1 VGLRSLGAPHGQ
13 QHPLTATRVLVI
25 SPKAG
30 SMSDEVQAKLRKAF
44 ADHTIV
50 EFDPK
55 EDISKL
61 VSSQGRIVVAGG
73 DGTVEFFVRK
83 FADTNHPLGIISMGT
98 YNNLARA
105 LKLPTDIDKAIEV
118 ARDGHSRPMTL
129 GRVNGHI
136 FIEACA
142 IGLFG
147 ETIALGDSAKDMQ
160 FGKLAPKLRD
170 VISARRFE
178 YELTGDIDGSGTA
191 MSLVFSNTASIGSQ
205 LQISEG
211 TPIDPYLEFTV
222 HAGRSRTDIVARAI
236 KSALPLDLPA
246 ASTDQVFRFKKLEVK
261 TKPRVR
267 VYADNYHVG
276 QTPATISAEVSALK
290 VLLPK

>member
-1 VGLRSLGAPHGQ
+1 MNAQV
-13 QHPLTATRVLVI
+13 
-25 SPKAG
+25 
-30 SMSDEVQAKLRKAF
+30 EAKLRKAF
-44 ADHTIV
+44 ADYQIV

-105 LKLPTDIDKAIEV
+105 LNLPMDVDKAIDV
-118 ARDGHSRPMTL
+118 ARNGDSRPITL
-129 GRVNGHI
+129 GRVNGRI

-147 ETIALGDSAKDMQ
+147 ETIALGDSAKEME
-160 FGKLAPKLRD
+160 FGAFAPKLKD
-170 VISARRFE
+170 IISAKRFE
-178 YELTGDIDGSGTA
+178 YKLEGDIQGNGTA

-205 LQISEG
+205 LQISDH
-211 TPIDPYLEFTV
+211 TPRDPYLDFSV
-222 HAGRSRTDIVARAI
+222 HAGRSRSDIVARAI
-236 KSALPLDLPA
+236 KSALPVDLP
-246 ASTDQVFRFKKLEVK
+246 SENIDQVFRFKQLEVT

-276 QTPATISAEVSALK
+276 QTPAKITAEVSALK

>member
-1 VGLRSLGAPHGQ
+1 MSG
-13 QHPLTATRVLVI
+13 TTKVLVI
-25 SPKAG
+25 SRNAG
-30 SMSDEVQAKLRKAF
+30 SMNEEVEAKLRKAF

-50 EFDPK
+50 DFDPK
-55 EDISKL
+55 EDVSKL
-61 VSSQGRIVVAGG
+61 VSARGRIVVAGG
-73 DGTVEFFVRK
+73 DGTVEFFVRQ

-105 LKLPTDIDKAIEV
+105 LGLPSDVDELIEV
-118 ARDGHSRPMTL
+118 ARDGNSRAITL

-147 ETIALGDSAKDMQ
+147 QTIALGDSAKGME
-160 FGKLAPKLRD
+160 FGKLAPKLKD
-170 VISARRFE
+170 VMSAKRFH
-178 YELTGDIDGSGTA
+178 YELDGDIKGSGTA

-205 LQISEG
+205 LQISDKS
-211 TPIDPYLEFTV
+211 PIEPNLEFSV

-236 KSALPLDLPA
+236 KSALPVDLPVE
-246 ASTDQVFRFKKLEVK
+246 STDQVFRFQKIEVK
-261 TKPRVR
+261 TRPRVR
-267 VYADNYHVG
+267 VYADNFLVG
-276 QTPATISAEVSALK
+276 QTPATVTAEVSALK

>member
-1 VGLRSLGAPHGQ
+1 LSSP
-13 QHPLTATRVLVI
+13 TRVLVI
-25 SPKAG
+25 SRNAG
-30 SMSDEVQAKLRKAF
+30 SMNDQVEAKLRKAF

-50 EFDPK
+50 DFDPK

-61 VSSQGRIVVAGG
+61 VSARGRIIVAGG

-83 FADTNHPLGIISMGT
+83 FADTKHPLGIISMGT

-105 LKLPTDIDKAIEV
+105 LGLPTDVDKAMAV
-118 ARDGHSRPMTL
+118 ARSGNARAITL

-147 ETIALGDSAKDMQ
+147 QTIALGDSAKGMQ
-160 FGKLAPKLRD
+160 FGKLAPKVKD
-170 VISARRFE
+170 VISAKRFH
-178 YELTGDIDGSGTA
+178 YELEGDIKGSGTA

-205 LQISEG
+205 LQISDRS
-211 TPIDPYLEFTV
+211 PIEPNLEFSV

-236 KSALPLDLPA
+236 KSALPVDLPA
-246 ASTDQVFRFKKLEVK
+246 DSTDQVFRFKKLDVT

-267 VYADNYHVG
+267 VYADNYLVG
-276 QTPATISAEVSALK
+276 RTPATITAEVSALK

>member
-1 VGLRSLGAPHGQ
+1 MK
-13 QHPLTATRVLVI
+13 ATRLLVI

-30 SMSDEVQAKLRKAF
+30 SMNEEVEAKLRKAF
-44 ADHTIV
+44 TDYTIV

-55 EDISKL
+55 EDVSKL
-61 VSSQGRIVVAGG
+61 VSSRARIVVAGG

-105 LKLPTDIDKAIEV
+105 LKLPSNLDQAIKI
-118 ARDGHSRPMTL
+118 ARDGSSRAITL

-147 ETIALGDSAKDMQ
+147 ETIALGDSAKDKE
-160 FGKLAPKLRD
+160 FGKLAPKVKDVLR
-170 VISARRFE
+170 AKRFK
-178 YELTGDIDGSGTA
+178 YEIKGDIDGSGTA

-205 LQISEG
+205 LQISDG
-211 TPIDPYLEFTV
+211 SPQNPYLEFTV
-222 HAGRSRTDIVARAI
+222 HAGRSRTDIVTRAI
-236 KSALPLDLPA
+236 KSALPVDLPTE
-246 ASTDQVFRFKKLEVK
+246 SIDQTFRFKTVEVK
-261 TKPRVR
+261 TTPKMR
-267 VYADNYHVG
+267 VYADNNHIG
-276 QTPATISAEVSALK
+276 QTPAKITAELSALK

>member
-1 VGLRSLGAPHGQ
+1 MNEQ
-13 QHPLTATRVLVI
+13 
-25 SPKAG
+25 
-30 SMSDEVQAKLRKAF
+30 VQAKLRKAF
-44 ADHTIV
+44 ADHMIV
-50 EFDPK
+50 DFDPK
-55 EDISKL
+55 EDVSKL
-61 VSSQGRIVVAGG
+61 VSSRARIVVAGG

-105 LKLPTDIDKAIEV
+105 LKLPSDIDKAIEV
-118 ARDGHSRPMTL
+118 ARDGQLRSITL
-129 GRVNGHI
+129 GRVNDHI

-147 ETIALGDSAKDMQ
+147 ETIALGDSAKEME
-160 FGKLAPKLRD
+160 FGKFAPKLKD
-170 VISARRFE
+170 VISAKRFE
-178 YELTGDIDGSGTA
+178 YELKGDIQGNGTA

-205 LQISEG
+205 LRISDG
-211 TPIDPYLEFTV
+211 TPTDPYLEFTV

-236 KSALPLDLPA
+236 KSALPGDTPA
-246 ASTDQVFRFKKLEVK
+246 ETGDQVFRFQKLEVT

-267 VYADNYHVG
+267 VYADNQQVG
-276 QTPATISAEVSALK
+276 HTPANITAEVSALK

>member
-1 VGLRSLGAPHGQ
+1 MN
-13 QHPLTATRVLVI
+13 ATRLLVI

-30 SMSDEVQAKLRKAF
+30 SMNEQVEAKLRKAF
-44 ADHTIV
+44 ADYQIV
-50 EFDPK
+50 DFDPN
-55 EDISKL
+55 EDVSGLISP
-61 VSSQGRIVVAGG
+61 QARIVVAGG

-105 LKLPTDIDKAIEV
+105 LHLPIDVDKAIEV
-118 ARDGHSRPMTL
+118 AREGQLRPITL
-129 GRVNGHI
+129 GRVNDRI

-147 ETIALGDSAKDMQ
+147 ETIALGDSAKEME
-160 FGKLAPKLRD
+160 FGKLVPRLKEI
-170 VISARRFE
+170 ISAKRFE
-178 YELTGDIDGSGTA
+178 YEIDGDIQGSGTA

-205 LQISEG
+205 LRISDG
-211 TPIDPYLEFTV
+211 TPTDPYLEFTV
-222 HAGRSRTDIVARAI
+222 HAGRSYSDIAVRAI
-236 KSALPLDLPA
+236 KSALPVGLPTA
-246 ASTDQVFRFKKLEVK
+246 NIDQVFRFKKLEVT

-267 VYADNYHVG
+267 VYADNYLVG
-276 QTPATISAEVSALK
+276 RTPATISAETSALK

>member
-1 VGLRSLGAPHGQ
+1 M
-13 QHPLTATRVLVI
+13 I

-30 SMSDEVQAKLRKAF
+30 SMNDQVIAKLRKAF
-44 ADHTIV
+44 ADYMIV

-61 VSSQGRIVVAGG
+61 VSSRARIVVAGG

-105 LKLPTDIDKAIEV
+105 LGLPSNVDQAIKV
-118 ARDGHSRPMTL
+118 ARDGNSRAITL
-129 GRVNGHI
+129 GRVNGNI

-147 ETIALGDSAKDMQ
+147 ETIALGDSAKDKE
-160 FGKLAPKLRD
+160 FGKLAPKLKD
-170 VISARRFE
+170 VISAKRFE
-178 YELTGDIDGSGTA
+178 YQLAGDIEGSGTA

-205 LQISEG
+205 LKISDG
-211 TPIDPYLEFTV
+211 TPKDSYLEFTV

-236 KSALPLDLPA
+236 KAALPTEKPGDR
-246 ASTDQVFRFKKLEVK
+246 TDQIFRFQRLDVT
-261 TKPRVR
+261 TKPKVR
-267 VYADNYHVG
+267 VYADNNHIG
-276 QTPATISAEVSALK
+276 QTPATITAELSALK
-290 VLLPK
+290 VLLPR

>member
-1 VGLRSLGAPHGQ
+1 MGAADGKQ
-13 QHPLTATRVLVI
+13 ALSSATRLLVI
-25 SPKAG
+25 SRNAG
-30 SMSDEVQAKLRKAF
+30 SINDEVEARLRKAF

-50 EFDPK
+50 DFDPK
-55 EDISKL
+55 EDVSRL
-61 VSSQGRIVVAGG
+61 VSPRGRIVVAGG

-83 FADTNHPLGIISMGT
+83 FADTNHPLGILGLGT

-105 LKLPTDIDKAIEV
+105 LGLPTDLDESIKV
-118 ARDGHSRPMTL
+118 ARNGRSRAITL

-147 ETIALGDSAKDMQ
+147 QTIALGDSAKGMQ
-160 FGKLAPKLRD
+160 FGKLVPKVKD
-170 VISARRFE
+170 VISAKRFH
-178 YELTGDIDGSGTA
+178 YELQGDIKGSGTA

-205 LQISEG
+205 LQISDRS
-211 TPIDPYLEFTV
+211 PIEPNLEFSV

-236 KSALPLDLPA
+236 KSALPVDVPA
-246 ASTDQVFRFKKLEVK
+246 DSTDQVFRFQKLEVK
-261 TKPRVR
+261 SKPRVR
-267 VYADNYHVG
+267 VYADNYLVG
-276 QTPATISAEVSALK
+276 RTPATITAELSALK

>member
-1 VGLRSLGAPHGQ
+1 
-13 QHPLTATRVLVI
+13 VLVI
-25 SPKAG
+25 SRNAG
-30 SMSDEVQAKLRKAF
+30 SMNEQVEAKLRKAF

-50 EFDPK
+50 DFDPR

-61 VSSQGRIVVAGG
+61 VSARGRIVVAGG
-73 DGTVEFFVRK
+73 DGTVEFFVRQ

-105 LKLPTDIDKAIEV
+105 LGLPTDVDELIAV
-118 ARDGHSRPMTL
+118 ARNGHSRAITL

-147 ETIALGDSAKDMQ
+147 QTIALGDSAKDME
-160 FGKLAPKLRD
+160 FGKLAPKVKD
-170 VISARRFE
+170 VISAKRFH
-178 YELTGDIDGSGTA
+178 YELEGDIKGSGTA

-205 LQISEG
+205 LQISDKS
-211 TPIDPYLEFTV
+211 PIEPNLEFSV

-236 KSALPLDLPA
+236 KSALPVDLPVE
-246 ASTDQVFRFKKLEVK
+246 STDQVFRFQKLEVS
-261 TKPRVR
+261 TKPRMR
-267 VYADNYHVG
+267 VYADNYLVG
-276 QTPATISAEVSALK
+276 HTPATITAEVSALK